1 MQLTFDPMNQKEVV
15 HVLAMLNGTAVGVD
29 GTAAAA
35 AVAESPAPKRRR
47 TRKKAAVDPAQS
59 DIEDAAQAAGTVS
72 DPTPE
77 VEQGVA
83 EPAPEPAP
91 AVGEVTVE
99 QVRTAFTAF
108 VQRTNTGEAL
118 KLLKKFGV
126 KRVSGLAKE
135 QYADFIKAMNE

>member
-1 MQLTFDPMNQKEVV
+1 MQVTFDPTNSVEVAYV
-15 HVLAMLNGTAVGVD
+15 ARIIASDPAASAAV
-29 GTAAAA
+29 

-47 TRKKAAVDPAQS
+47 TRKKEAAVDPAQS

-72 DPTPE
+72 EPAPE
-77 VEQGVA
+77 VEQG

-91 AVGEVTVE
+91 TVGGVTVE
-99 QVRTAFTAF
+99 QVRTAFTAY